1 VVPPMFDSNNI
12 ASTVG
17 TVAMRP
23 SAKLNLSLVVFDK
36 RADGFHDL
44 HTVMA
49 TINLCDELQLRTS
62 DKPGIQLHCAGL
74 WCPETSDNLVC
85 RAAEL
90 LAEHAQIKPAIEIY
104 LNKRIP
110 SGAGLG
116 GASSDGAA
124 CLAGLN
130 RLWELNL
137 PGEELDK
144 LAAQLGSDV
153 PFFLHRPVA
162 VCTGRGE
169 IVKELP
175 HYCSRSI
182 LLIAPEIHTSTG
194 KIYQHY
200 TYNNARVQE
209 DMQQVSYFLRR
220 GDLDGLITKG
230 INSLTDVTMGLVK
243 PLEKLR
249 CEIENIG
256 ISPVHMTGSG
266 SCLFATSDSDDQI
279 TQWAQ
284 QIQKHNLAQT
294 FQVKFDKQPNLFP
307 EDHHA
312 DI

>member
-1 VVPPMFDSNNI
+1 MFDSDNI
-12 ASTVG
+12 MSTVR

-23 SAKLNLSLVVFDK
+23 PAKLNLSLVVFDK
-36 RADGFHDL
+36 RADGFHEL

-49 TINLCDELQLRTS
+49 TVNLYDELQLRMS
-62 DKPGIQLHCAGL
+62 GKPGIQLHCAGL
-74 WCPETSDNLVC
+74 GCPETSDNLVC

-137 PGEELDK
+137 PGDELDK

-153 PFFLHRPVA
+153 PFFLHGPVA

-175 HYCSRSI
+175 HHCSRSI
-182 LLIAPEIHTSTG
+182 LLIAPDIHTSTG

-294 FQVKFDKQPNLFP
+294 FQVKCNKQPNLFP

>member
-1 VVPPMFDSNNI
+1 MVTPVFDSDNI
-12 ASTVG
+12 TSTVG
-17 TVAMRP
+17 TIAMRP
-23 SAKLNLSLVVFDK
+23 PAKLNLSLVVFDK

-49 TINLCDELQLRTS
+49 TINLYDELQLRTS
-62 DKPGIQLHCAGL
+62 NKPGIQLRCAGL
-74 WCPETSDNLVC
+74 GCPTTSDNLVC

-90 LAEHAQIKPAIEIY
+90 LAEHAQIKPSLEIY

-153 PFFLHRPVA
+153 PFFLHGPVA

-175 HYCSRSI
+175 HRCRRSI
-182 LLIAPEIHTSTG
+182 LLIAPDIHTPTG
-194 KIYQHY
+194 RVYQHY
-200 TYNNARVQE
+200 TYNNAHVQE
-209 DMQQVSYFLRR
+209 DMQRVRYFLRR
-220 GDLDGLITKG
+220 GDLDGLITRG
-230 INSLTDVTMGLVK
+230 INSLTDVTMTLIE
-243 PLEKLR
+243 PLENLR
-249 CEIENIG
+249 CKIENIG
-256 ISPVHMTGSG
+256 ISPVYMTGSG
-266 SCLFATSDSDDQI
+266 SCLFATSDSQEQI
-279 TQWAQ
+279 AQWAQ

-294 FQVKFDKQPNLFP
+294 FQVKFNK
-307 EDHHA
+307 
-312 DI
+312 